1 MRIHKGDPID
11 LGQKVL
17 EHNMN
22 IVNKKRES
30 DRIQKLRVH
39 NKVRRIGEKMNSLA
53 DISMKENNTENL
65 VAMWM
70 LFDSIRDDLNEAE
83 IEVKRMYL

>member
-1 MRIHKGDPID
+1 MKTYKDATID

-30 DRIQKLRVH
+30 DRVQKLRVH

-53 DISMKENNTENL
+53 DISLKENNAENL

-70 LFDSIRDDLNEAE
+70 LFDSIRDDLDEAE

>member
-1 MRIHKGDPID
+1 MKTQDDVTLD

-22 IVNKKRES
+22 IVNKKKES
-30 DRIQKLRVH
+30 DRVQKLRVH
-39 NKVRRIGEKMNSLA
+39 NKVRRIGEKVNSLA
-53 DISMKENNTENL
+53 DISMKEKNAGNL

-70 LFDSIRDDLNEAE
+70 LFDSIFL
-83 IEVKRMYL
+83 LSG

>member
-1 MRIHKGDPID
+1 MRTYKGDPID

-17 EHNMN
+17 EHNMS

-30 DRIQKLRVH
+30 DRVQKLRVH
-39 NKVRRIGEKMNSLA
+39 NKFRRIGEKMNSLV
-53 DISMKENNTENL
+53 DISMKEKNSENL

-70 LFDSIRDDLNEAE
+70 LFDSIREDLNEAE